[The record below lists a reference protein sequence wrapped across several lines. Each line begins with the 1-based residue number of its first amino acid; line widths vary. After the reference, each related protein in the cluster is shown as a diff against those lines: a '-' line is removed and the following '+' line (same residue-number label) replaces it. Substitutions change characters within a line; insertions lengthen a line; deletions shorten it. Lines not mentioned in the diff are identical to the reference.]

1 MMPLSPEKNA
11 IPFKFKDVTGKL
23 ISHGHYWASNKFCR
37 ASAELK
43 EAGRFR

>member
-23 ISHGHYWASNKFCR
+23 ISHDHYRGIK
-37 ASAELK
+37 
-43 EAGRFR
+43 